1 MYTLPNKALWTGRV
15 DSETDPA
22 TFRFH
27 QIVKQSSVDELAD
40 KESGFSLIGFES
52 EEGVRRNK
60 GRLGAKKAP
69 DAIRKALAP
78 IPYNIQC
85 SVPTVDV
92 GNVVCEGENLE
103 QAQAELGSHVNV
115 LLTKSLTPIIL
126 GGGHETLYGHY
137 LGVREFIG
145 PDAKLGLINIDAHF
159 DMREAEQ
166 PSSGTMF
173 RQILE
178 SDPHAG
184 YLVLGIQPFGNTK
197 ALFKKA
203 DELNCAYILA
213 EILTLHNMPE
223 MTAVIDAFSSQYD
236 YLLLTLCTDSLAASA
251 APGVSAPSPFGLD
264 PLIVRQ
270 LLRHVASK
278 QKLLSFD
285 ISEVN
290 PDLDIQEKTV
300 KLAAYFVA
308 EVMDSFHHESDI
320 KEWND
325 DSRT

>member
-1 MYTLPNKALWTGRV
+1 MYKLPNQTLWTGRT
-15 DSETDPA
+15 DSETDPD

-27 QIVKQSSVDELAD
+27 QLVKCLDTEELSD
-40 KESGFSLIGFES
+40 CDSGFSLIGFES

-60 GRLGAKKAP
+60 GRLGAAKAP
-69 DAIRKALAP
+69 DAIRKALASL
-78 IPYNIQC
+78 PYNIEG
-85 SVPTVDV
+85 SKPAVDV
-92 GNVVCEGENLE
+92 GNVACEGEKLE
-103 QAQAELGSHVNV
+103 QAQQELGVQVSG
-115 LLTKSLTPIIL
+115 LLKKSFTPIIL

-137 LGVREFIG
+137 LGVREHIG
-145 PDAKLGLINIDAHF
+145 PDATLGLINIDAHF

-178 SDPHAG
+178 SDSNAG

-213 EILTLHNMPE
+213 EILTLHNLPE

-264 PLIVRQ
+264 PLVVRQ
-270 LLRHVASK
+270 LLRHVSSK

-300 KLAAYFVA
+300 KLAAYFIA
-308 EVMDSFHHESDI
+308 EVMDSFHQESDI
-320 KEWND
+320 KEWNH